1 MRSSQQPD
9 SSVPVRE
16 IHLRDYWKVVWQG
29 RWTILAVFVTVVA
42 ATVAWTFLQTPL
54 YQATAIVEIQPQ
66 ARRIMS
72 SGDVSG
78 LGAAG
83 YGWFA
88 EEKYHNTQ
96 IEIIRSRDVSQRV
109 VRNLALDRHPGFSGP
124 DPVKSFQR
132 LIQVNPRRDT
142 GLLEVSIVGRDRDE
156 ITRWVN
162 EVAHAYV
169 QRNFDKARENAERSV
184 DAIRRQMAELSHE
197 LSDAEEIRIDTLQET
212 QIFDSENQQEIVRHT
227 LNTYAAELTTANL
240 ERNKLAE
247 TIQQVRRVQ
256 EADGDLLAVPEL
268 AADERLRELHG
279 KRADL
284 ARQLERDKVDLRPG
298 HPTFEKTQGELRQ
311 ATADVKSQ
319 IDTVVRGLENRYDA
333 AVRRA
338 DYLAQEIEEA
348 KRTSLDVAKATS
360 KYNIIKTDAETKK
373 LIFDLIAKTLNEI
386 SLNMELMNNN
396 VQVLDEAIPPLTPIK
411 PRKRLNLMV
420 GALLGLCLGLGAVFF
435 LDYLDNTIRSPEDVE
450 KYLGV
455 SVLGVVPK
463 MTDEGL
469 AQRAIKEAFQS
480 LRTSII
486 FSSKNRQRKVI
497 LVTSTGPREGKS
509 STVANLGRTLAA
521 AGDRVIIVDCDLRR
535 PKQHHHFQIDREPGV
550 TNYLAAPADERDWTP
565 YVKVVG
571 PGELHLMTCGPIPP
585 SPPELLSN
593 TRFADLVAA
602 LRERYDWVLL
612 DSPPAASL
620 SDAALLASSADMIV
634 PVVKHNATDRDHVIK
649 TVNGLRAV
657 NPDLPGIVLNHV
669 DLDRAYHKD
678 YYYAG
683 YYYSEEDKPARTRRR
698 GVERKVG

>member
-1 MRSSQQPD
+1 
-9 SSVPVRE
+9 
-16 IHLRDYWKVVWQG
+16 
-29 RWTILAVFVTVVA
+29 
-42 ATVAWTFLQTPL
+42 
-54 YQATAIVEIQPQ
+54 
-66 ARRIMS
+66 
-72 SGDVSG
+72 
-78 LGAAG
+78 
-83 YGWFA
+83 
-88 EEKYHNTQ
+88 
-96 IEIIRSRDVSQRV
+96 
-109 VRNLALDRHPGFSGP
+109 VRNLALDRHPGFAGP

-132 LIQVNPRRDT
+132 MIQVTPRRDT
-142 GLLEVSIVGRDRDE
+142 GLLEVSIAGRDRDE

-169 QRNFDKARENAERSV
+169 QRNFDRARENAERSV

-197 LSDAEEIRIDTLQET
+197 LSDAEEVRIDTLQET
-212 QIFDSENQQEIVRHT
+212 QIFDSENQQEMVRDNLKT
-227 LNTYAAELTTANL
+227 FYAELMTVNL

-256 EADGDLLAVPEL
+256 EADEDLLSVPEL
-268 AADERLRELHG
+268 ADDKRLMELHT

-284 ARQLERDKVDLRPG
+284 ARQLERDKVELRSG
-298 HPTFEKTQGELRQ
+298 HPAFERTQGELRQ
-311 ATADVKSQ
+311 AEADVQGQ
-319 IDTVVRGLENRYDA
+319 IAAVVRSLQVRYDA
-333 AVRRA
+333 AVKRA
-338 DYLAQEIEEA
+338 DYLQKEVEEA
-348 KRTSLDVAKATS
+348 KRMSLEVAKATS
-360 KYNIIKTDAETKK
+360 KYDIIKTDAETKK
-373 LIFDLIAKTLNEI
+373 QIFDLIAKTLNEI

-396 VQVLDEAIPPLTPIK
+396 IQVLDEAIPPLAPIK
-411 PRKRLNLMV
+411 PRKRLNLMI
-420 GALLGLCLGLGAVFF
+420 GAVFGICLGLGAVFF

-463 MTDEGL
+463 MQDEGGL
-469 AQRAIKEAFQS
+469 AQRAIKEAYQS

-497 LVTSTGPREGKS
+497 LITSTGPREGKS

-535 PKQHHHFQIDREPGV
+535 PKQHHHFKVDREPGV
-550 TNYLAAPADERDWTP
+550 TNYLAAPADDRDWTP

-620 SDAALLASSADMIV
+620 ADAALLASSADMIV

-649 TVNGLRAV
+649 TVSGLRAV
-657 NPDLPGIVLNHV
+657 NADLPGIVLNHV

-683 YYYSEEDKPARTRRR
+683 YYYSDEEKPARARRR
-698 GVERKVG
+698 GVERKAG